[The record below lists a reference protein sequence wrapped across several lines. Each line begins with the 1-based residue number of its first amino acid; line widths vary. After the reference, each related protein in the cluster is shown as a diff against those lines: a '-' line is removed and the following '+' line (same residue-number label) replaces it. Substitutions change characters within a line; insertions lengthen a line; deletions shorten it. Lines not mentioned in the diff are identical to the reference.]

1 MNLQFNLSEKLP
13 YLDEKSVEE
22 YTDLIIKAM
31 DGTEVKI
38 NLLLLASWSALLKKI
53 LRDIWNDDQNNN
65 MIIVTNYTITELKSL
80 KNFITDGT
88 LQCDIS
94 SAQFTKE
101 FENVFLSFG
110 IDLKYIFGLSAI
122 PMMQNLQEFQF
133 DEKKVPPIKVENE
146 MALPPVDAMEFNPLQ
161 VKLEEEES
169 DDDNAYIEDEENDD
183 DEETFEKEKLYDVI
197 SRPGTN

>member
-65 MIIVTNYTITELKSL
+65 LIIVTNYTITELKSL

-122 PMMQNLQEFQF
+122 PMMQNL
-133 DEKKVPPIKVENE
+133 PPIKVENE

-183 DEETFEKEKLYDVI
+183 DEETFEKEKLYNVI

>member
-13 YLDEKSVEE
+13 YLDEKSVED
-22 YTDLIIKAM
+22 YTDLAIIGM
-31 DGTEVKI
+31 DGTEVEI
-38 NLLLLASWSALLKKI
+38 NLLLLASWSTLLKKI
-53 LRDIWNDDQNNN
+53 LRDIWNDEQNNKLV
-65 MIIVTNYTITELKSL
+65 IVTNYSLTELKSL

-88 LQCDIS
+88 LNCDIS

-122 PMMQNLQEFQF
+122 PMMQNL
-133 DEKKVPPIKVENE
+133 PPIKVENE
-146 MALPPVDAMEFNPLQ
+146 MAAIDPMEFNPLQ
-161 VKLEEEES
+161 VKLEEES
-169 DDDNAYIEDEENDD
+169 DDDNAYIDDDGENDH
-183 DEETFEKEKLYDVI
+183 EEEAFEKEKLYDVI